1 MSLTSLTSL
10 TNSVPI
16 VCQVTIGGG
25 FPPFQPICQWMRH
38 ANVGVS
44 LANRR
49 AEMSAVCSPN
59 TEHILAHICAH
70 PHSFSRCPSCKHCK
84 QLWDKTF
91 LQFGSSRSLHVSS
104 ISMNMTRIKYIPKKN
119 LVHLLTTP
127 HLKVKKPSLEC
138 WSISN
143 SVTSFINRNVTQDL
157 APDSLSFSHLS
168 FASAMSTALSAAPR
182 SSWSPRTHGRL
193 ENEKMRLHQGYSRM
207 MNSHCLFGG
216 YVVVAWAAFYRTH
229 SDLVRPWN
237 QEHSNTWW
245 QLSSCYGRLTAPLC
259 SWES

>member
-1 MSLTSLTSL
+1 
-10 TNSVPI
+10 
-16 VCQVTIGGG
+16 
-25 FPPFQPICQWMRH
+25 MRQ
-38 ANVGVS
+38 N
-44 LANRR
+44 
-49 AEMSAVCSPN
+49 
-59 TEHILAHICAH
+59 I
-70 PHSFSRCPSCKHCK
+70 
-84 QLWDKTF
+84 

-193 ENEKMRLHQGYSRM
+193 ENETTSRM
-207 MNSHCLFGG
+207 MNLFLLFLFWGYIGTLLWHEQHFTEPTRTWSGRGTRNIQTHGGSCPVATGGWLRHCVLQNPK
-216 YVVVAWAAFYRTH
+216 VAF
-229 SDLVRPWN
+229 
-237 QEHSNTWW
+237 TWMIHW
-245 QLSSCYGRLTAPLC
+245 Y
-259 SWES
+259 

>member
-1 MSLTSLTSL
+1 
-10 TNSVPI
+10 
-16 VCQVTIGGG
+16 
-25 FPPFQPICQWMRH
+25 MRQ
-38 ANVGVS
+38 N
-44 LANRR
+44 
-49 AEMSAVCSPN
+49 
-59 TEHILAHICAH
+59 I
-70 PHSFSRCPSCKHCK
+70 
-84 QLWDKTF
+84 

-127 HLKVKKPSLEC
+127 HLKVKKPSREC

-193 ENEKMRLHQGYSRM
+193 ENETSRIFKDDELT
-207 MNSHCLFGG
+207 LFVWGVRR

-229 SDLVRPWN
+229 SDLVRLWN
-237 QEHSNTWW
+237 QEHSKTWW
-245 QLSSCYGRLTAPLC
+245 QLSSCYGRLTTPC

>member
-1 MSLTSLTSL
+1 
-10 TNSVPI
+10 
-16 VCQVTIGGG
+16 
-25 FPPFQPICQWMRH
+25 MRQ
-38 ANVGVS
+38 N
-44 LANRR
+44 
-49 AEMSAVCSPN
+49 
-59 TEHILAHICAH
+59 I
-70 PHSFSRCPSCKHCK
+70 
-84 QLWDKTF
+84 

-143 SVTSFINRNVTQDL
+143 SVTSFINRNATQDL

-193 ENEKMRLHQGYSRM
+193 ENETTSRIFKDDELPLFVWGVRARRCCGM
-207 MNSHCLFGG
+207 SSILQNPLGPGQAVEPGTFKHMVAVVQLLREADYAVFLRILKLLSHG
-216 YVVVAWAAFYRTH
+216 WSIDTNH
-229 SDLVRPWN
+229 
-237 QEHSNTWW
+237 
-245 QLSSCYGRLTAPLC
+245 
-259 SWES
+259 